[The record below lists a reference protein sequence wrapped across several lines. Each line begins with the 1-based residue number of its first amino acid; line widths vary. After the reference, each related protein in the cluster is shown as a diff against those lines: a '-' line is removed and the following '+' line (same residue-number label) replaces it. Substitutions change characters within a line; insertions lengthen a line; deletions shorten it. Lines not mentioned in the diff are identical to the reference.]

1 MLQNAET
8 AQAATRPIP
17 PSIVRGR
24 LAVPRGAEGEV
35 EGEEDEVDEVGPPFN
50 LAFKSRF
57 VLTSRRARVTV
68 IVYALVTVTQTGWNG
83 RTEVDGYKLGYKL
96 V

>member
-1 MLQNAET
+1 MPQNTET
-8 AQAATRPIP
+8 APAATRPIP

-24 LAVPRGAEGEV
+24 LAVLRGAEGEV
-35 EGEEDEVDEVGPPFN
+35 DGEEDVVEAPFN

-57 VLTSRRARVTV
+57 VSTSRRERVTV
-68 IVYALVTVTQTGWNG
+68 VVIVLVTVTHTGWNG
-83 RTEVDGYKLGYKL
+83 RGPVKEYKF